1 MKNSGAGLSG
11 ILDTAYRLD
20 LPERQWQER
29 LADSIW
35 NLYEKLPGILVY
47 EVTCSGTRAQART
60 RLFRGAIDQYAE
72 ATESVHTAMDPREC
86 QAILTPGSHS
96 STVRRRLEREGFTW
110 EDMKGI
116 PDGGKRLGYRDLW
129 AVCSV
134 VSEGKGLVFSS
145 PIYDDR
151 EFSNSELSEGSRIAR
166 HIAAACRARR
176 SVSDSIE
183 ESSAIL
189 APDGRLC
196 YQKEGALGTELQHAL
211 SRAVVTTARA
221 RAGRS
226 ARQEEAQ
233 ALWDLLLS
241 QGWSLLHHT
250 DTDGKRFI
258 LAVRDTGHP
267 IALSPRER
275 AVIEMASDGVS
286 NKVIA
291 FDLGIALSTVATH
304 LASGLAKLRISSRRE
319 LIALRRSTAPDCID
333 KLRTESPPNTE

>member
-1 MKNSGAGLSG
+1 MKNPGSALPA

-20 LPERQWQER
+20 LPEWQWQER

-35 NLYEKLPGILVY
+35 NLYEELPGILVY
-47 EVTCSGTRAQART
+47 EVKCSGTRAEAHT
-60 RLFRGAIDQYAE
+60 RLFRGAIDRYAE
-72 ATESVHTAMDPREC
+72 AAESVHKAMDSREY
-86 QAILTPGSHS
+86 QGILTPGSHS
-96 STVRRRLEREGFTW
+96 STVRRRLERESFTW
-110 EDMKGI
+110 EDMRGV

-134 VSEGKGLVFSS
+134 VSEGEGLVFSS

-151 EFSNSELSEGSRIAR
+151 EFSETELSEGSRIAR

-189 APDGRLC
+189 APDGRFC
-196 YQKEGALGTELQHAL
+196 YRTEGSLESGLEHAL

-221 RAGRS
+221 RADRS
-226 ARQEEAQ
+226 GEHREAE

-258 LAVRDTGHP
+258 LAVRDTERRV
-267 IALSPRER
+267 ALSPRER
-275 AVIEMASDGVS
+275 AVIDMASEGFS

-291 FDLGIALSTVATH
+291 SDLGIALSTVATH
-304 LASGLAKLRISSRRE
+304 LANGLAKLRVSSRRE
-319 LIALRRSTAPDCID
+319 LIALRRSTAGFP
-333 KLRTESPPNTE
+333 KP

>member
-1 MKNSGAGLSG
+1 MKNPGAALPG

-20 LPERQWQER
+20 LPERQWQES

-35 NLYEKLPGILVY
+35 NLYEELPGIWVY
-47 EVTCSGTRAQART
+47 EVTCSGSRAEAHT
-60 RLFRGAIDQYAE
+60 RLYRGAIDRYAE
-72 ATESVHTAMDPREC
+72 ATESVHKQMDPREY
-86 QAILTPGSHS
+86 QGILTPGSHS
-96 STVRRRLEREGFTW
+96 STVRRRLEREGLTW
-110 EDMKGI
+110 EDI
-116 PDGGKRLGYRDLW
+116 RSVPDTGKRLGYRDLW

-134 VSEGKGLVFSS
+134 VSEG
-145 PIYDDR
+145 
-151 EFSNSELSEGSRIAR
+151 SRIAR
-166 HIAAACRARR
+166 HIAAAYRARL
-176 SVSDSIE
+176 SVSNSIE

-189 APDGRLC
+189 APDGRFC
-196 YQKEGALGTELQHAL
+196 YRKEGSLESGLQDAL
-211 SRAVVTTARA
+211 SRAVVATSKA

-258 LAVRDTGHP
+258 LAVRDTGRRF
-267 IALSPRER
+267 ALSPRER
-275 AVIEMASDGVS
+275 AVIDMASEGVS

-304 LASGLAKLRISSRRE
+304 LANGLAKLRLTSRRE
-319 LIALRRSTAPDCID
+319 LIALRRSTAG
-333 KLRTESPPNTE
+333 LPNP